1 MRNLRSVFNFGIVHI
16 VHLVSSFTKTTL
28 MPDLPMALRINL
40 EHTII
45 FATPLQA
52 FQRTQLLS
60 IPIEIVMQAL

>member
-1 MRNLRSVFNFGIVHI
+1 MRNLQSVFNFGIVHI

-28 MPDLPMALRINL
+28 MPDLTMALRINL